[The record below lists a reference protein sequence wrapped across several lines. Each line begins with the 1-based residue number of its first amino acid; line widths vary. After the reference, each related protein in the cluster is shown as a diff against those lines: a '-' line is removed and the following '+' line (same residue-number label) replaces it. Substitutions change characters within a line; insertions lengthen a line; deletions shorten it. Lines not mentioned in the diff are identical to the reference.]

1 MTGDVLV
8 GIRGDI
14 LAPKG
19 FHDTVTAQARCGS
32 SCWISFE
39 AARHLPEVLKKFVDC
54 MISCEDGGN
63 SGNRK
68 IVYLSGKPPSPHRM
82 KIKPRPSARL
92 SGKISPA
99 RSTYISL
106 LYYKSLTWHEELEL
120 EL

>member
-1 MTGDVLV
+1 MFYIPRRATYWWVYAVTSSRQKGSTIRSLHRPAAAQVV
-8 GIRGDI
+8 GSA
-14 LAPKG
+14 LKP
-19 FHDTVTAQARCGS
+19 HVTYQRF
-32 SCWISFE
+32 WE
-39 AARHLPEVLKKFVDC
+39 NFVDC

-99 RSTYISL
+99 RSTCLSL
-106 LYYKSLTWHEELEL
+106 LITNL
-120 EL
+120 